1 MSRVRHSLRRTA
13 GGFAA
18 GVLVLAIAI
27 AGDVKA
33 DPAADALARLDEL
46 SQQALQTREAVT
58 AAQHDADDKLAAK
71 IAAENRHRADLVALD
86 AANSQLASNQAAA
99 DQVAAMTYVSGRT
112 GQLAAVLTAGS
123 PKQLIDQL
131 SIQRIVVAETA
142 EQMTAFQVARERA
155 AAAARASETSAADAR
170 AAAERSA
177 AVRADLQAKWKE
189 LQRQITAAE
198 AQYEA
203 LSPAQQAV
211 VDNAAAL
218 PPPPPGPPPPADP
231 AIIAMPA
238 HLASR
243 LSRPRR
249 PLSWVSRRRCPPVS
263 RLRAGYSP
271 TPSWLPAPSAP
282 GSPDCRHR
290 RGTAGL
296 EAVASERP
304 GHRHHDPQPRKPRG
318 HRARKRD
325 SRVRDGQCGPIRAT
339 GCDLARH
346 VLHAG
351 RSGRIGLR
359 ALRPCAHH
367 HDTTPLNDELP
378 SPAARPSLGKVAKCS
393 FDRYHL
399 AAPPQPASN
408 HSCGR

>member
-13 GGFAA
+13 CGFAA

-112 GQLAAVLTAGS
+112 GQLAAVLTADS

-142 EQMTAFQVARERA
+142 DQMTAFQAARARA
-155 AAAARASETSAADAR
+155 AAAAGASEKSAADAR

-203 LSPAQQAV
+203 LTPAQQAV

-218 PPPPPGPPPPADP
+218 PPPPPPPAAPPPADP

-238 HLASR
+238 PPRVEVVPPPAAALMGIPEALPAGVAFEGGLQPNTVLAARAVSAR
-243 LSRPRR
+243 FPQIADIDGVRPDSKPWHPSGLAIDIMIPNPESPEGIALGNEILAFAMANAGRFGLQDVIWRGTYYTPGGPAGSGYGHYDHVHITTTPRR
-249 PLSWVSRRRCPPVS
+249 
-263 RLRAGYSP
+263 
-271 TPSWLPAPSAP
+271 
-282 GSPDCRHR
+282 
-290 RGTAGL
+290 
-296 EAVASERP
+296 
-304 GHRHHDPQPRKPRG
+304 
-318 HRARKRD
+318 
-325 SRVRDGQCGPIRAT
+325 
-339 GCDLARH
+339 
-346 VLHAG
+346 
-351 RSGRIGLR
+351 
-359 ALRPCAHH
+359 
-367 HDTTPLNDELP
+367 
-378 SPAARPSLGKVAKCS
+378 
-393 FDRYHL
+393 
-399 AAPPQPASN
+399 
-408 HSCGR
+408 